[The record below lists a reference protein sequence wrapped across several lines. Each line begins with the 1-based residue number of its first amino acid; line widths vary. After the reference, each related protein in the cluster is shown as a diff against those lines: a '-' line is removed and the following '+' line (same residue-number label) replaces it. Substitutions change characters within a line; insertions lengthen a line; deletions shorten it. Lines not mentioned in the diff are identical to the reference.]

1 MYFAKR
7 KTQSS
12 HILMMYGGEGGL
24 WIYFNFSDD
33 LAITVE
39 RSPSIWGSSA
49 ALDVGVRA
57 WN

>member
-1 MYFAKR
+1 
-7 KTQSS
+7 
-12 HILMMYGGEGGL
+12 MMYGGEGGL
-24 WIYFNFSDD
+24 LIYFKFSDD

-49 ALDVGVRA
+49 TLDVGVRV